1 MSLIV
6 IFLVLIFVYSL
17 ISSRLERT
25 IFTSPMIFTAAGILA
40 MLVQPVIH
48 DGDGGQHYL
57 LTIAEIGLVLLL
69 FADAYRTDL
78 AAINSFRRLPVRLL
92 SVGML
97 LTIVL
102 GLLAAVG
109 IFPGLSIWEA
119 GILAA
124 ILAPT
129 DAGLGQIIVQ
139 SKKVPLKIRQSLNV
153 EAGLNDG
160 LSVPFLLFFIA
171 LAATPGESGSAS
183 LSKYIIEQL
192 GYGALIGIGIGLIG
206 GWLMG
211 VAERRHTTGH
221 MWSQLGLLALP
232 LLCVLASE
240 AVSASMFIAAF
251 VGGMAARFGGQV
263 TDEGSVEFTEH
274 AGQLFNL
281 SVFFLF
287 GLFVARDWRQFNGWH
302 FLYAVLSL
310 TVIRML
316 PVAIALIGT
325 KLSTTT
331 VIFMGWFGPRGLA
344 SIVLGLVFL
353 EHATNQPGVS
363 TIRMAVMA
371 TVLLSIFAHGASAL
385 QGIAFY
391 QRKLT
396 ELRDDSPEFG
406 APPLIPEAKLSE
418 V

>member
-6 IFLVLIFVYSL
+6 IFLCLIFVYSL
-17 ISSRLERT
+17 VSSRLERT
-25 IFTSPMIFTAAGILA
+25 IFTGPMIFTASGVIALLI
-40 MLVQPVIH
+40 QPVIH
-48 DGDGGQHYL
+48 DGDGGQHHF
-57 LTIAEIGLVLLL
+57 LTVAELGLVFLL
-69 FADAYRTDL
+69 FADAYRIDL
-78 AAINSFRRLPVRLL
+78 AVLNSFRRLPVRLL
-92 SVGML
+92 SIGML
-97 LTIVL
+97 LTIAL
-102 GLLAAVG
+102 GMLAAVG
-109 IFPGLSIWEA
+109 VFPNLSIWEA

-139 SKKVPLKIRQSLNV
+139 SPKVPVKIRQSLNV

-171 LAATPGESGSAS
+171 LAAGGGQGGEQS
-183 LSKYIIEQL
+183 LSKYIVEQL
-192 GYGALIGIGIGLIG
+192 GYGVLIGIGIGLVG
-206 GWLMG
+206 GWLTG
-211 VAERRHTTGH
+211 VAERRRTTGH

-232 LLCVLASE
+232 LLCLLASE
-240 AVSASMFIAAF
+240 GVGASMFIAAF
-251 VGGMAARFGGQV
+251 VSGMATRFGSRV
-263 TDEGSVEFTEH
+263 SDEGPVEFTEH

-287 GLFVARDWRQFNGWH
+287 GLFVARDWQQFTGTH

-316 PVAIALIGT
+316 PVAVALIGT
-325 KLSTTT
+325 KLSKPT

-353 EHATNQPGVS
+353 EHATNQPGVAM
-363 TIRMAVMA
+363 IRMAVMA

-385 QGIAFY
+385 PGIASY
-391 QRKLT
+391 RRQLDALN
-396 ELRDDSPEFG
+396 EDAPEFG
-406 APPLIPEAKLSE
+406 TPPMAATAKLNE
-418 V
+418 I

>member
-6 IFLVLIFVYSL
+6 VFLALIFGYSL

-25 IFTSPMIFTAAGILA
+25 IFTSPMIFTAAGVVA
-40 MLVQPVIH
+40 MVVQPVIH

-102 GLLAAVG
+102 GLLAAIG
-109 IFPGLSIWEA
+109 IFPGLSTWEA

-171 LAATPGESGSAS
+171 LAAGPSESGNPS

-211 VAERRHTTGH
+211 VAERRKTTGH
-221 MWSQLGLLALP
+221 MWAQLGLLALP

-251 VGGMAARFGGQV
+251 VGGMAARFGGQL
-263 TDEGSVEFTEH
+263 THEGPVEFTEH

-287 GLFVARDWRQFNGWH
+287 GLFVARDWQQFNSRH
-302 FLYAVLSL
+302 FLYAILSL

-325 KLSTTT
+325 KLSATT

-353 EHATNQPGVS
+353 EHATNQPGVA

-385 QGIAFY
+385 PGIAFY

-406 APPLIPEAKLSE
+406 SAPIVPEAKLSE
-418 V
+418 I